1 MERGIQRVRFR
12 LKVCQQENKMAIQTV
27 YIRYFGPIDDERVK
41 KLMATLEQKLKE
53 GIERFVILISS
64 PGGQV
69 FHGISAYNFL
79 KGIPAE
85 IQTHNFGSTDSSAIC
100 LFCAGAKRLCVPHGR
115 FLIHGIGF
123 DVQAGARFNEK
134 SLGEHMTRLK
144 NERETICRIIADN
157 TGKKL
162 EDIEQD
168 MLNAITLTAEQAK
181 DYGLVHEIKSDLFE
195 KGAEVISIT

>member
-1 MERGIQRVRFR
+1 MA
-12 LKVCQQENKMAIQTV
+12 QQTA
-27 YIRYFGPIDDERVK
+27 YIRYFGPIDDDRVK

-53 GIERFVILISS
+53 GRDRFVILISS
-64 PGGQV
+64 PGGSV

-85 IQTHNFGSTDSSAIC
+85 VITHNFGSVDSIAVC
-100 LFCAGAKRLCVPHGR
+100 LFCAGTKRLCVPHAR

-123 DVQAGARFNEK
+123 DVPAGARFDEK
-134 SLGEHMTRLK
+134 LLGERIANLK

-162 EDIEQD
+162 EDVEQD
-168 MLNAITLTAEQAK
+168 MFTGITLTSEQAK
-181 DYGLVHEIKSDLFE
+181 DYGLVHEIKPELFE
-195 KGAEVISIT
+195 KQAEVISIT

>member
-1 MERGIQRVRFR
+1 MA
-12 LKVCQQENKMAIQTV
+12 QQTA
-27 YIRYFGPIDDERVK
+27 YIRYFGPIDDDRVK

-53 GIERFVILISS
+53 GRDRFVILISS
-64 PGGQV
+64 PGGSV

-85 IQTHNFGSTDSSAIC
+85 LVTYNFGSVDSIAVC
-100 LFCAGAKRLCVPHGR
+100 LFCAGTKRLCVPHAR

-123 DVQAGARFNEK
+123 DVPAGARFDEK
-134 SLGEHMTRLK
+134 LLGERIANLK

-162 EDIEQD
+162 EDVEQD
-168 MLNAITLTAEQAK
+168 MFTGITLTSEQAK
-181 DYGLVHEIKSDLFE
+181 DYGLVHEIKPELFE
-195 KGAEVISIT
+195 KQAEVISIT

>member
-1 MERGIQRVRFR
+1 MTQ
-12 LKVCQQENKMAIQTV
+12 QTV

-53 GIERFVILISS
+53 GKERFVILLSS
-64 PGGQV
+64 TGGSV

-85 IQTHNFGSTDSSAIC
+85 LVTHNFGSVDSIAVC
-100 LFCAGAKRLCVPHGR
+100 LFCAGTKRLCVPHAR

-123 DVQAGARFNEK
+123 DVPAGARFDEK
-134 SLGEHMTRLK
+134 LLGERIANLK
-144 NERETICRIIADN
+144 NERETICRIITDN

-162 EDIEQD
+162 EDVEQD
-168 MLNAITLTAEQAK
+168 MFTGITLTSEQAK
-181 DYGLVHEIKSDLFE
+181 SYGLVHEIKSELFE
-195 KGAEVISIT
+195 KQAEVISIT

>member
-1 MERGIQRVRFR
+1 
-12 LKVCQQENKMAIQTV
+12 MAQQTV

-41 KLMATLEQKLKE
+41 KLMTTLEQKLKE
-53 GIERFVILISS
+53 GIEQFMILISS

-69 FHGISAYNFL
+69 SPGVSAYNFL

-85 IQTHNFGSTDSSAIC
+85 VITHNFGSIDSMAVC
-100 LFCAGAKRLCVPHGR
+100 LFCAGSKRLCVPHGR

-123 DVQAGARFNEK
+123 NVSAGSRFDEK
-134 SLGEHMTRLK
+134 SLGEHITRLK

-157 TGKKL
+157 TRKKL
-162 EDIEQD
+162 EDVEQD
-168 MLNAITLTAEQAK
+168 MFNGITLTAEQAK
-181 DYGLVHEIKSDLFE
+181 DYGLVHEIKSELFE

>member
-1 MERGIQRVRFR
+1 
-12 LKVCQQENKMAIQTV
+12 MAQQTV

-53 GIERFVILISS
+53 GVERFVILISS

-69 FHGISAYNFL
+69 SPGVSAYNFL
-79 KGIPAE
+79 KGIPTEVVA
-85 IQTHNFGSTDSSAIC
+85 HNFGSIDSMAIC
-100 LFCAGAKRLCVPHGR
+100 LFCAGSKRLCVPHAR
-115 FLIHGIGF
+115 FLIHGIGLN
-123 DVQAGARFNEK
+123 VSAGARFDEK
-134 SLGEHMTRLK
+134 SMGEHITRLK

-162 EDIEQD
+162 EDVEQD
-168 MLNAITLTAEQAK
+168 MFNGITLTAEQAK
-181 DYGLVHEIKSDLFE
+181 DYGLVHEIKSELFE

>member
-1 MERGIQRVRFR
+1 MA
-12 LKVCQQENKMAIQTV
+12 QQSV

-41 KLMATLEQKLKE
+41 KLMATVEQKLKE
-53 GIERFVILISS
+53 GRERFVILISS

-69 FHGISAYNFL
+69 FQGISAYNFL

-85 IQTHNFGSTDSSAIC
+85 VITYNFGSVDSIAVC
-100 LFCAGAKRLCVPHGR
+100 LFCAGSKRFCVPHGR

-123 DVQAGARFNEK
+123 DVPAGARFDEK
-134 SLGEHMTRLK
+134 SLGERITDLK

-162 EDIEQD
+162 EDVEQD
-168 MLNAITLTAEQAK
+168 MLKGITLTPEEAK
-181 DYGLVHEIKSDLFE
+181 GYGLVHEIKTELFE
-195 KGAEVISIT
+195 KQAEVITIT

>member
-1 MERGIQRVRFR
+1 MA
-12 LKVCQQENKMAIQTV
+12 QQIV

-41 KLMATLEQKLKE
+41 KLMATVEQKLKE
-53 GIERFVILISS
+53 GTERFVILISS
-64 PGGQV
+64 PGGSV

-85 IQTHNFGSTDSSAIC
+85 ILTFNFGSIDSMAVC
-100 LFCAGAKRLCVPHGR
+100 LFCAGSKRLCVPHGR

-123 DVQAGARFNEK
+123 DVPTGARFDEK
-134 SLGEHMTRLK
+134 SLGERMTNLR

-162 EDIEQD
+162 EDVEQD
-168 MLNAITLTAEQAK
+168 MFRGITLTSEQAK
-181 DYGLVHEIKSDLFE
+181 DYGLVHEIKSELFE
-195 KGAEVISIT
+195 KQAEVISIT